1 VIEKSELLVQTKHEL
16 LIELIDKI
24 KDTPTPA
31 LTYVKTILSEDS
43 FIALLKDVF
52 DQKSALEWAINNTT
66 QDLCIKLY
74 NSYSYHT
81 FHCYTYLTER
91 KECNGRIIRHFAEAK
106 TLLHLAID
114 KKWKKLADRL
124 LDQAELNY
132 AHSSYTYN
140 MSIDTRIYDPTIFL
154 RMLEHY
160 ACPTTKGTPHMLHHQ
175 AKEGVL
181 SFYNPPSS
189 EVRSLDI
196 IKYATLQGWTTILE
210 QLQTHLQD

>member
-1 VIEKSELLVQTKHEL
+1 M
-16 LIELIDKI
+16 
-24 KDTPTPA
+24 
-31 LTYVKTILSEDS
+31 
-43 FIALLKDVF
+43 
-52 DQKSALEWAINNTT
+52 
-66 QDLCIKLY
+66 
-74 NSYSYHT
+74 
-81 FHCYTYLTER
+81 
-91 KECNGRIIRHFAEAK
+91 
-106 TLLHLAID
+106 LHLAID

-160 ACPTTKGTPHMLHHQ
+160 ACPTTKGTPYVGRRYQ
-175 AKEGVL
+175 VKGVSP
-181 SFYNPPSS
+181 SFDNPPSS

-210 QLQTHLQD
+210 RLQTHLQD